1 MSVTE
6 RELLSLLADEERSY
20 SELIRKLDTSES
32 DLDPLLHTLE
42 NRDMIRETADGCFDL
57 TIAGRA
63 YWTWTWTGDD
73 PNADDGPAEAGP
85 ERIFRCTGCSLLHA
99 RVNDETHTSY
109 CPVCDETKTFRT
121 LNTGETQT
129 NGAPGE
135 RDTVAD
141 VLGELST
148 KIAVAERD
156 DHVRMSVH
164 RADLQRWYDTLRD
177 ALDVEEQIETDLD
190 EIERPPCPSCGSTD
204 SHSTVDRADRW
215 MRRCNDC
222 GRGWYPYS
230 EGESDE

>member
-6 RELLSLLADEERSY
+6 RELLSLLADEDRSY
-20 SELIRKLDTSES
+20 RELIRNLDTSES
-32 DLDPLLHTLE
+32 DLGPLLNTLE
-42 NRDMIRETADGCFDL
+42 NRGMIRETADGRFDL

-63 YWTWTWTGDD
+63 YWTWTGDD
-73 PNADDGPAEAGP
+73 SNPDDGRASEAGS

-109 CPVCDETKTFRT
+109 CPICEGEETFRT
-121 LNTGETQT
+121 LNTEETQINET
-129 NGAPGE
+129 QGKRE
-135 RDTVAD
+135 TVAD
-141 VLGELST
+141 VLGEMST
-148 KIAVAERD
+148 KIDVAKRE

-164 RADLQRWYDTLRD
+164 RADLKRWYETLQD
-177 ALDVEEQIETDLD
+177 ALDVGEQIESEVDD
-190 EIERPPCPSCGSTD
+190 IERPPCPSCGSND

-230 EGESDE
+230 DSDPNE